1 MTTRFDCLPDFDA
14 HTHRL
19 RRDAV
24 VCIDPL
30 DLRGDGMPA
39 FRRGYVY
46 SVGIHP
52 WNVGRV
58 TDRSLRLLASLAA
71 EPQVVAIGECGLD
84 GVAEAVCRG
93 SAAEG
98 CDRDEIVAAQTELL
112 RVHFALS
119 ERLGKPMILHVVK
132 AYAEIL
138 RLKKLWQPS
147 QPWVIHGFRGKPQ
160 LARQLLDHGFYLS
173 FGRRYNAASLALTP
187 PSRLLRESDD
197 EA

>member
-1 MTTRFDCLPDFDA
+1 MTIRFDCHSDFDA

-19 RRDAV
+19 CRNAV

-30 DLRGDGMPA
+30 DLRGDGLPA

-46 SVGIHP
+46 SVGVHP

-58 TDRSLRLLASLAA
+58 TDASLRLLASLAA

-84 GVAEAVCRG
+84 AVAEAVC
-93 SAAEG
+93 SDFAAEG
-98 CDRDEIVAAQTELL
+98 CGRDEIVSAQTELL
-112 RVHFALS
+112 RAHFAIS
-119 ERLGKPMILHVVK
+119 EQFGKPMILHIVK

-173 FGRRYNAASLALTP
+173 FGRRYNVASLTLTP
-187 PSRLLRESDD
+187 PSCLLRESDD